1 MMDAVCKIQTELEQ
15 LRNIRGVEN
24 CFLAQR
30 DGYPIT
36 SAGLWLSEDEIFGIA
51 AAASA
56 INAVARR
63 LYSTLNY
70 ILVEGD
76 QAKFLVVAIPE
87 NDAFFL
93 SLTTRTQANLGV
105 ILQSLNHCIQRIYP
119 HLLNAGSLLPLRSYS
134 KVKETSI
141 MARFQAQEQPIHAQ
155 SPSLRSLS
163 LVLTKPMMVK
173 LRALMT
179 DFTNLMDG
187 AHPTFISLNGGYPIA
202 PENQLEF
209 STSSL
214 SAFTYALYD
223 TCEKVAWITKRTS
236 INQVTIDIGS
246 QHHFIY
252 NTGTGIFSTTL
263 QKGNCRLGYLRL
275 LIPTY
280 TTRIEETLNEASQT
294 FEKPKIQQPMNR
306 FLNGFFSTF
315 KQQTLTG

>member
-1 MMDAVCKIQTELEQ
+1 MMAAICKIQTELEQ
-15 LRNIRGVEN
+15 LRGIRGVEN

-36 SAGLWLSEDEIFGIA
+36 SAGLWLSADEIFGIS

-70 ILVEGD
+70 ILVEGE
-76 QAKFLVVAIPE
+76 QVKFLVVAIPE
-87 NDAFFL
+87 NDEFFL
-93 SLTTRTQANLGV
+93 SLTTRIHANLGV
-105 ILQSLNHCIQRIYP
+105 ILQALSRCTQKISP
-119 HLLNAGSLLPLRSYS
+119 HLLNAGSLPPLRRYS
-134 KVKETSI
+134 QDQEASI
-141 MARFQAQEQPIHAQ
+141 MDRFQAQEKPIHAQ
-155 SPSLRSLS
+155 SPSLRSLA
-163 LVLTKPMMVK
+163 LVLTKSMMVK
-173 LRALMT
+173 LRALLV

-202 PENQLEF
+202 PENQLGY

-223 TCEKVAWITKRTS
+223 TCRKVAWITKRTS
-236 INQVTIDIGS
+236 INQITIDIGS
-246 QHHFIY
+246 HHHFIY

-263 QKGNCRLGYLRL
+263 QKSNCRLGYLRL

-280 TTRIEETLNEASQT
+280 TTRIEETLTEASQT

-315 KQQTLTG
+315 QRQALTG

>member
-1 MMDAVCKIQTELEQ
+1 MDAVFKIQSELEH
-15 LRNIRGVEN
+15 LRSIRGVEN

-36 SAGLWLSEDEIFGIA
+36 SAGLWLSAEEIFAIS

-76 QAKFLVVAIPE
+76 QAKFLVIAIPE
-87 NDAFFL
+87 SDEFFL
-93 SLTTRTQANLGV
+93 SLTTQTPANLGV
-105 ILQSLNHCIQRIYP
+105 ILQSLNHCTQRIYP
-119 HLLNAGSLLPLRSYS
+119 HLLNAGSLPPLHNYS
-134 KVKETSI
+134 QGHKTSI
-141 MARFQAQEQPIHAQ
+141 LDRFQAQQKTIHTQ

-163 LVLTKPMMVK
+163 LVLTKSMMVK
-173 LRALMT
+173 LRALIA

-202 PENQLEF
+202 PENQLGH
-209 STSSL
+209 STNSL
-214 SAFTYALYD
+214 CAFTYALYD
-223 TCEKVAWITKRTS
+223 TCRKVAWITKRTD
-236 INQVTIDIGS
+236 INQVTIDLDS

-263 QKGNCRLGYLRL
+263 QKDSRRLGYLRL

-280 TTRIEETLNEASQT
+280 TTRIEETLNEASQA
-294 FEKPKIQQPMNR
+294 FEKPQIEQPMNR

-315 KQQTLTG
+315 KPQTLTS